1 MQAAGVLAALLSSA
15 IGGTAIVATRFLAA
29 AFDPITLGAVRFVG
43 GAAVLLPIAMLAR
56 SPWPRRRDW
65 AGTVVLG
72 LLVVNRGEIQQADV
86 IGTVVVVAVT
96 LSLVLHSVSAA
107 PGIRGLA
114 SAAGGAGG

>member
-1 MQAAGVLAALLSSA
+1 M
-15 IGGTAIVATRFLAA
+15 
-29 AFDPITLGAVRFVG
+29 
-43 GAAVLLPIAMLAR
+43 
-56 SPWPRRRDW
+56 
-65 AGTVVLG
+65 VLG

-114 SAAGGAGG
+114 SAAGGVGGDRRMCGGPWREAVGVPNPSILRNRTGRW